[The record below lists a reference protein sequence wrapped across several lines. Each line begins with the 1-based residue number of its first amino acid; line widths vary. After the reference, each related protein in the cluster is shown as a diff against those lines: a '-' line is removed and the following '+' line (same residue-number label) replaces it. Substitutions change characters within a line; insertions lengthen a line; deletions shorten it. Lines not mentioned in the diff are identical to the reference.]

1 MNQKKEITKTTS
13 WVART
18 FLKRVRVV
26 LPFPFLDFTIRVIN
40 SKKSND
46 PLQIRFNPDNYSA
59 NIFLFH
65 PQFLKLLK
73 KDRKRVLEQQILN
86 GISSIYL
93 GKLKLLLTDKERT
106 KNQVNKAIE
115 ELSGNLAFLIKN
127 LLKWERRN
135 EKAN

>member
-1 MNQKKEITKTTS
+1 M
-13 WVART
+13 
-18 FLKRVRVV
+18 V
-26 LPFPFLDFTIRVIN
+26 LPFPFLDFTIRIIDSRKGN
-40 SKKSND
+40 EF
-46 PLQIRFNPDNYSA
+46 LRIRFNPDNYSA

-65 PQFLKLLK
+65 SQFLKLLK
-73 KDRKRVLEQQILN
+73 KDRKRVLEQQVIN

-106 KNQVNKAIE
+106 KNQVNEAME

-127 LLKWERRN
+127 LLKWERKN